1 MRDGVVIAR
10 IGRRRQTGLQQGG
23 KALGPGLRAVHAN
36 QRPDGADMRG
46 RTLDR
51 VDHVMGVDDDA
62 GLVVGKIIVKLVAK
76 RTLTRAAIAPMRQQ
90 ANRPIR

>member
-1 MRDGVVIAR
+1 
-10 IGRRRQTGLQQGG
+10 
-23 KALGPGLRAVHAN
+23 
-36 QRPDGADMRG
+36 
-46 RTLDR
+46 
-51 VDHVMGVDDDA
+51 MGVDDDA